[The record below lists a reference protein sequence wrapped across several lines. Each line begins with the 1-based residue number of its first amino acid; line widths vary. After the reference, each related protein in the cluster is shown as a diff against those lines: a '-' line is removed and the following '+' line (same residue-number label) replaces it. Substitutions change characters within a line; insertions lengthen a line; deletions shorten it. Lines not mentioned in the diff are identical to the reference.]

1 MQRPAL
7 SSALSP
13 AEFARWYWLKSE
25 LSTFCR
31 AHAMPASGSKQEL
44 SLRVASV
51 LAGVP
56 PIHIANTKKRFGT
69 MPDHFD
75 LSTIIG
81 INWRCTQ
88 TLRAFFESQ
97 AGIGFRFNEALRTFI
112 FTRPGSTLKEALDHY
127 QQSIHAQHKPIAK
140 QFEYNR
146 HIREFHVANPHATR
160 NDAIAAW
167 WAKRAQS
174 VD

>member
-1 MQRPAL
+1 MQRPTL

-13 AEFARWYWLKSE
+13 AEFSRWYWLKNE
-25 LSTFCR
+25 LCAFCR
-31 AHAMPASGSKQEL
+31 MQALPASGSKQEL
-44 SLRVASV
+44 SQRIASY
-51 LAGVP
+51 LTGVP
-56 PIHIANTKKRFGT
+56 PVHIPNTKKRLSA

-88 TLRAFFESQ
+88 ELRAFFESQ
-97 AGIGFRFNEALRTFI
+97 VGAGFRFNEALRTFI
-112 FTRPGSTLKEALDHY
+112 FTRAGSTLKEALDHY
-127 QQSIHAQHKPIAK
+127 QQSIRAQHKPIAK

-146 HIREFHVANPHATR
+146 HIREFHATNPHATR

-167 WAKRAQS
+167 WAKRAQPEN
-174 VD
+174 